1 MADNSSSA
9 AFDAAFD
16 ASPSASASA
25 SDVVRTSR
33 ASLDLPS
40 ESSLLLGGGGGGGAD
55 MNVNNT
61 SPSNLNS
68 DNSMSVLVDPLS
80 FPHDNAPPANPPLQA
95 GGFMF
100 ASPSP
105 FQAGSLGE
113 GGGGGDGD
121 GLSALEECAALG
133 TSGRL
138 VTSGGEEHAS
148 QRERLTGTSAEE
160 PRTPNNMANS
170 APSSMANL
178 QHGGTRLYS
187 SADEEPQSNNTS
199 NNNNNGETTPHKI
212 PTVPYGTINAR
223 SPCAF
228 QPAAPYARTT
238 GVWFP
243 NRERLRCALQTAA
256 DNMFKHSCDDCDKR
270 PWTEEEAQL
279 RCALEENIY
288 ARGHEHNST
297 LDALTA
303 LVEWL
308 NQNNLSREAVDVAR
322 TVALRL

>member
-1 MADNSSSA
+1 MADNSA

-16 ASPSASASA
+16 AASLELPSA
-25 SDVVRTSR
+25 
-33 ASLDLPS
+33 
-40 ESSLLLGGGGGGGAD
+40 EQLLLGGGGGGGGAD
-55 MNVNNT
+55 NNVNNNT
-61 SPSNLNS
+61 FPSNLNS
-68 DNSMSVLVDPLS
+68 NRDNSSVSVLLDPLS
-80 FPHDNAPPANPPLQA
+80 FPRDNGPPPANPPVNS

-113 GGGGGDGD
+113 GGDGDD

-133 TSGRL
+133 GRL

-148 QRERLTGTSAEE
+148 QRERMTGTSSEE
-160 PRTPNNMANS
+160 PRTPNNLANS

-187 SADEEPQSNNTS
+187 SADEEPQSNNTNND

-256 DNMFKHSCDDCDKR
+256 DNMLKHSCDDCDKR